1 MTQTNIILI
10 NEKQLIRLAKEK
22 KIKKNKKLSKKDYDR
37 RIANWQ
43 LFYLNNLDIFTEE
56 YLKIPL
62 HYFQRQVLLDCWEYD
77 IYMFIAS
84 RGLSK

>member
-1 MTQTNIILI
+1 MYLVNL
-10 NEKQLIRLAKEK
+10 LLD
-22 KIKKNKKLSKKDYDR
+22 KKLSKKDYDR

-84 RGLSK
+84 RGLSR